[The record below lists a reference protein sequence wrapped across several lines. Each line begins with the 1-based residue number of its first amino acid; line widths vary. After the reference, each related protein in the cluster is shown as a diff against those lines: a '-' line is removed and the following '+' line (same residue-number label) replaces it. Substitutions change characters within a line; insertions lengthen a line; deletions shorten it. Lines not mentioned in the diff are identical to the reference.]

1 MKQRPHPRV
10 IMLWRLQSG
19 VRLLFPWLPMG
30 VGFAIVGGDLV
41 GQGLALLV
49 PSVVLGFLGLKA
61 LVWPSLVYRFFAYE
75 VREEDLWI
83 GRGVLFRRETVIP
96 LSRIQ
101 HVDTRQGPM
110 EQLFG
115 LARILIYTASG
126 RIPDGGVPGLEV
138 NVASALRDQ
147 LARTAGKDD
156 GV

>member
-1 MKQRPHPRV
+1 MKQQPHPNV
-10 IMLWRLQSG
+10 VTLWRLQG
-19 VRLLFPWLPMG
+19 GIRLLFPWLPASVGWALFGGDFVGQALAVVSSALLMG
-30 VGFAIVGGDLV
+30 VLV
-41 GQGLALLV
+41 LK
-49 PSVVLGFLGLKA
+49 VLI
-61 LVWPSLVYRFFAYE
+61 WPSLVYRFFAYE
-75 VREEDLWI
+75 VREEELWI

-126 RIPDGGVPGLEV
+126 RIPDGGIPGLEV
-138 NVASALRDQ
+138 GVASALRDQ
-147 LARTAGKDD
+147 LARTAGKGD